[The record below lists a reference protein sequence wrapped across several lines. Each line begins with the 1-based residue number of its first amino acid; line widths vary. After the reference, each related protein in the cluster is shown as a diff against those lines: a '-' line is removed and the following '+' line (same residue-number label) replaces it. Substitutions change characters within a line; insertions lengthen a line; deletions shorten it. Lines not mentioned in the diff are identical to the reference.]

1 MTRAIITPV
10 VSGETYDVKVRA
22 RTMAGKYSAYSATSQ
37 ITIPTYSTAPAVPT
51 SPSATSDPLSITIKW
66 TNPADKDLK
75 GVEIYYSTTSGSGFS
90 LLTSIDGVPSTAQ
103 EFDWNYEDALS
114 LNQTYYFKIRSVNT
128 SGVASGY
135 TSEVSAQFS
144 TIGTGDVTMN
154 AISDISGSM
163 VSSVYNA
170 ESTTQD
176 AISYSA
182 SGSGS
187 PSTLTGYMAAE
198 VTLGTIDSSVA
209 GFLISANAL
218 ASKRT
223 VATNKYS
230 YAIVLQKL
238 PSNAYWTKAAASGN
252 YATVLGTAD
261 TTGASATGGIQGSFS
276 TQFLDDATGV
286 TGTTG
291 TKYGLF
297 IWETTETTDQYWIF
311 GGTGLTVTELKR

>member
-1 MTRAIITPV
+1 MTKAIITPV
-10 VSGETYDVKVRA
+10 ASGETIDVKVRS
-22 RTMAGKYSAYSATSQ
+22 RSMSGNYSTYSAVSQ
-37 ITIPTYSTAPAVPT
+37 ITIPTYSTAPAAPT

-66 TNPADKDLK
+66 TNAADKDLK
-75 GVEIYYSTTSGSGFS
+75 GVEIYKSTSSGSGFS
-90 LLTSIDGVPSTAQ
+90 LLTSIDGVPATAQ

-135 TSEVSAQFS
+135 TAEVSGQFS

-163 VSSVYNA
+163 VSNVFNA

-176 AISYSA
+176 AISYS
-182 SGSGS
+182 SGGT
-187 PSTLTGYMAAE
+187 PTTLTGYMAAE
-198 VTLGTIDSSVA
+198 VTLGAIDSTVA

-223 VATNKYS
+223 VDTSKYA

-238 PSNAYWTKAAASGN
+238 PSNTYWTKAAASGN
-252 YATVLGTAD
+252 YATFLGTD
-261 TTGASATGGIQGSFS
+261 NDTGASSTGGIQGSFS
-276 TQFLDDATGV
+276 TSFLDDATGV

-291 TKYGLF
+291 AKYGLF
-297 IWETTETTDQYWIF
+297 LWETTETTAQYWVF
-311 GGTGLTVTELKR
+311 GGTGLTITELKR

>member
-1 MTRAIITPV
+1 MTKMIITPV

-22 RTMAGKYSAYSATSQ
+22 RTMAGKYSAYSAVSQ
-37 ITIPTYSTAPAVPT
+37 ITVPTFSTAPAAPT
-51 SPSATSDPLSITIKW
+51 SPSATSDPLSITVKW

-75 GVEIYYSTTSGSGFS
+75 GVEIYVSTSSGSGFS

-103 EFDWNYEDALS
+103 EFDWNYEDSLS

-144 TIGTGDVTMN
+144 TVGTTDVTMN

-163 VSSVYNA
+163 VSNIFNA
-170 ESTTQD
+170 ESSTQD
-176 AISYSA
+176 AIQFNSS
-182 SGSGS
+182 SNI
-187 PSTLTGYMAAE
+187 LNGYMAAE
-198 VTLGTIDSSVA
+198 VTLGAIDSTVA
-209 GFLISANAL
+209 GFLVSANAL

-223 VATNKYS
+223 IDTNKYA

-238 PSNAYWTKAAASGN
+238 PSNTYWTKAAASGN
-252 YATVLGTAD
+252 YATFLGTAD
-261 TTGASATGGIQGSFS
+261 ATGASSTGGIQGSFS
-276 TQFLDDATGV
+276 TAFLDDATGV

-297 IWETTETTDQYWIF
+297 LYETTETTDQYWVF

>member
-1 MTRAIITPV
+1 MTKMIITPV

-22 RTMAGKYSAYSATSQ
+22 RTMAGKYSAYSAVSQ
-37 ITIPTYSTAPAVPT
+37 ITVPTFSTAPAAPT
-51 SPSATSDPLSITIKW
+51 SPSATSDPLSITVKW

-75 GVEIYYSTTSGSGFS
+75 GVEIYVSTSSGSGFS

-103 EFDWNYEDALS
+103 EFDWNYEDSLS

-144 TIGTGDVTMN
+144 TVGTTDVTMN

-163 VSSVYNA
+163 VSNIFNP
-170 ESTTQD
+170 ESSTQD
-176 AISYSA
+176 AIQYNS
-182 SGSGS
+182 
-187 PSTLTGYMAAE
+187 STNILNGYMAAE

-209 GFLISANAL
+209 GFLVSANAL

-223 VATNKYS
+223 IATNKYA

-238 PSNAYWTKAAASGN
+238 PSNTYWTKAAASGN
-252 YATVLGTAD
+252 YATFLGTAD
-261 TTGASATGGIQGSFS
+261 ETGASSTGGIQGSFS
-276 TQFLDDATGV
+276 TAFLDDATGV

-297 IWETTETTDQYWIF
+297 LYETTETTDQYWVF